1 MSTPSPYA
9 SIPVSQRPPNRRATG
24 RKAVPVGVRK
34 AVAARVLAGDTQG
47 VVAREFGVSRDLVK
61 RCVEQART
69 MDGEAVLVV
78 KRALPDRMVVT
89 AFAANERALEAIQAD
104 DAATATKWAFT
115 AKLATESNRWADK
128 VGDGG
133 GTTMLELI
141 QALNGVG
148 GGTVTVTV
156 GADAPAPPPAPPP
169 VDVLDV
175 ESERLLT
182 EGT

>member
-1 MSTPSPYA
+1 M
-9 SIPVSQRPPNRRATG
+9 VS
-24 RKAVPVGVRK
+24 VGVKK
-34 AVAARVLAGDTQG
+34 AVAARVLAGEKRG
-47 VVAREFGVSRDLVK
+47 VVAREFGVSWELVQ

-69 MDGEAVLVV
+69 MDGAAALAV

-156 GADAPAPPPAPPP
+156 GSEASAPPPA
-169 VDVLDV
+169 DVLDV
-175 ESERLLT
+175 EGHLLT
-182 EGT
+182 EGTP